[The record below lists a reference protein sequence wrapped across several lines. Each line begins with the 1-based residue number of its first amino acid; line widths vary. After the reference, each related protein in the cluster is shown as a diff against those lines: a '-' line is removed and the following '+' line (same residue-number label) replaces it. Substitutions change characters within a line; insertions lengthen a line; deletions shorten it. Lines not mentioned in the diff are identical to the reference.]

1 MEINYIKHLSDEEIF
16 KILTPQVSTWF
27 KEKYKTF
34 TPPQRGAIPL
44 IKANKNVLVSSPTG
58 SGKTLAAFLG
68 ILDTL
73 IDLGY
78 KKELEDKIYA
88 IYISPLRAL
97 NNDMKRNLFEPLQE
111 LKQRN
116 PDLPEIKIAVR
127 TSDTSSYEKQ
137 KMLRNPPHILIT
149 TPESF
154 GISLVSPKFRD
165 KIADARWIII
175 DEIHELANSKRG
187 AYLVG
192 MLELFQSLIAKNE
205 LVRIGLSATVS
216 PLEEVAKFL
225 VGREREFNIIDA
237 RFVKPADI
245 KVVSPVRDLVH
256 ASEEE
261 VSKGIYDFLVRE
273 IKTYRTT
280 LIFTNTRSAAE
291 RVSYKLRKIFET
303 EKIFDTDVVAAH
315 HSSLS
320 RDVRLEVEEKLKKG
334 ELKVVVSSTSLE
346 LGIDIGYIDLV
357 VLLSSPKSVSRLLQR
372 IGRAGHNIR
381 NVSKGRIVV
390 VDRDDLV
397 ECTVLA
403 KLARDRK
410 IDKLHIPMKPLDVL
424 SQLIVAASLI
434 SPIKKEDLYNIISK
448 AYNYQDLI
456 KQEFN
461 AVLNYLQGGFE
472 LESKNVYAKVR
483 VEDSIIKSKRGAR
496 MIFFLNS
503 GTIPDE
509 ADIAVKI
516 ENGKYVGN
524 LEEEFAEILTPG
536 DIFVLSG
543 KTYEFVR
550 SEGNVIIVKSAEGQR
565 PTVPS
570 WFSEM
575 LPLAYDSALEVARFR
590 GFVADLIK
598 KGVDKKEAI
607 EIISKEYDISK
618 YAAWSIYEYVME
630 EYLFTGGIIPSDKL
644 ILVEVYDDEENRRNF
659 IFHAL
664 FGRRAIDALSRAVAY
679 IVSEDLNTDV
689 RISVTDNGFMIT
701 LPSIIDYEIKNVF
714 DKLNPDEIYS
724 ILSKVVLR
732 TEMIKK
738 RFRHCAERSFM
749 LLRRY
754 KGRETSIDRR
764 QLNSEVLLSVV
775 KEYDDFPVLKETIRE
790 ILEDYMDISRAIE
803 IVDKVR
809 KGDIEIKVIGPY
821 NIPSPFAHNIILKEH
836 SDIVLA
842 EQKRDMLKK
851 LHEKVVEFLRNK
863 GLDINLKYT
872 EI

>member
-1 MEINYIKHLSDEEIF
+1 MNYTNYFTDDEILNL
-16 KILTPQVSTWF
+16 LTSQVSRWF

-44 IKANKNVLVSSPTG
+44 IKMNKNVLVSSPTG

-78 KKELEDKIYA
+78 KNQLEDKIYA

-111 LKQRN
+111 LREKN

-154 GISLVSPKFRD
+154 GISLVSPKFRE
-165 KIADARWIII
+165 KLSDAKWIIV

-187 AYLVG
+187 AYLMG
-192 MLELFQSLIAKNE
+192 MLELYQALVAKNE

-216 PLEEVAKFL
+216 PLDEVAKFL
-225 VGREREFNIIDA
+225 VGKDREYNIVDA
-237 RFVKPADI
+237 RFVKPIDI
-245 KVVSPVRDLVH
+245 RVISPVKDLVH
-256 ASEEE
+256 ATEEE
-261 VSKGIYDFLVRE
+261 VSQGIYSFLVEE
-273 IKTYRTT
+273 IKKHKTT

-303 EKIFDTDVVAAH
+303 EKIFDSDLVAAH

-320 RDVRLEVEEKLKKG
+320 RDVRLEVEEKLKRG

-357 VLLSSPKSVSRLLQR
+357 ILLSSPKSVSRLLQR

-381 NVSKGRIVV
+381 NISKGRIVV

-410 IDKLHIPMKPLDVL
+410 IDKIHIPMKPLDVL

-434 SPIKKEDLYNIISK
+434 TPINKEELFKIITR
-448 AYNYQDLI
+448 AYNYYDLDY
-456 KQEFN
+456 KEFDS
-461 AVLNYLQGGFE
+461 VLSYLQGNYE
-472 LESKNVYAKVR
+472 LEAKNVYSKIR
-483 VEDSIIKSKRGAR
+483 VENNIIKPKRGSR

-509 ADIAVKI
+509 ANIAVKT
-516 ENGKYVGN
+516 EDGKYVGN
-524 LEEEFAEILTPG
+524 LEEDFAEILIPG

-543 KTYEFVR
+543 KTYEFIR
-550 SEGNVIIVKSAEGQR
+550 SEGNLAIVRSAEGQK

-575 LPLAYDSALEVARFR
+575 LPLAYDSALEVGKFR
-590 GFVADLIK
+590 GFVANLIE
-598 KGVDKKEAI
+598 KGINKKEAI
-607 EIISKEYDISK
+607 EIIAKEYEISK
-618 YAAWSIYEYVME
+618 NAAWSIYEYVLE
-630 EYLFTGGIIPSDKL
+630 EYLFTNGIVPTDKL
-644 ILVEVYDDEENRRNF
+644 ILIEIYDEENRRNF

-664 FGRRAIDALSRAVAY
+664 YGRRALDALSRAVAFV
-679 IVSEDLNTDV
+679 ISEELNLDL
-689 RISVTDNGFMIT
+689 RISITDNGFIIT
-701 LPSIIDYEIKNVF
+701 IPKIIDYDIKDVLY
-714 DKLNPDEIYS
+714 KLDPNEMYK
-724 ILSKVVLR
+724 ILSKVILR

-764 QLNSEVLLSVV
+764 QLNSEILLNVV
-775 KEYDDFPVLKETIRE
+775 KEYEGFPVLKETIRE
-790 ILEDYMDISRAIE
+790 ILEDYMDIEKAIE
-803 IVDKVR
+803 IAKKVR
-809 KGDIEIKVIGPY
+809 EGEIYVKVIGP
-821 NIPSPFAHNIILKEH
+821 NRIPSPFAHNIILKEH
-836 SDIVLA
+836 SDVVLA
-842 EQKRDMLKK
+842 EEKRDLLRK
-851 LHEKVVEFLRNK
+851 LHDKVIEFLRNK
-863 GLDINLKYT
+863 GINIDLKYT